1 TGAPSSPSYV
11 PGVLSSNSDVMTFM
25 ERVSNTIHAHIPKLI
40 WPMMMGPYD
49 EMFTQHFGEEFPKIF
64 DILEKNSYFFVNAEP
79 ITDFP
84 RLITHKVVDIGGI
97 STWSNILNLR
107 KKTVLLSFGS
117 VAKSYLMPE

>member
-1 TGAPSSPSYV
+1 
-11 PGVLSSNSDVMTFM
+11 LF
-25 ERVSNTIHAHIPKLI
+25 
-40 WPMMMGPYD
+40 
-49 EMFTQHFGEEFPKIF
+49 Q

-97 STWSNILNLR
+97 SVASGFKPLNETWSNILNLR

-117 VAKSYLMPE
+117 VAKSYLMPEEYKQTIRNTIRKFPDVTFIWKY